1 MLDQTTGMLT
11 VIAPS
16 ATALE
21 KGTAVESGTVVLAGV
36 TPGGTSVSGVLFV
49 GVVKTVDLSAAGVAN
64 SYMASVKETNYLFD
78 VMHKGDGSPL
88 ATDHLGVI
96 WKSASGLVQY
106 LQMENGK
113 ASFYIGA
120 DTEDSNKILKG
131 NAVIGAYDANDEL
144 IWSWHVWATDYDPEG
159 ENGSVELNGYTMMTR
174 NLGAL
179 ANGNATTSEILASYG
194 LYYQWGRKDPFIGP
208 STYKISSGQGAAMYN
223 DSGSRTYVTMV
234 ASSAET
240 GTMDYA
246 VKHPLTFVTGVAESN
261 NDWLWSKSDAGW
273 SSDGDAGAKSVNDP
287 CPYGWRVAPSAAFA
301 GLEIVDDHELLRP
314 QAELAL
320 DLVNGPRRGLAPL
333 GVRVPTVDQ
342 FRRGQ
347 IVRAVVAQDVLR
359 HGVAHDADVPA
370 RGAKPVQQVMH
381 AGERIWHVRAHIV
394 QPRLVLDVH
403 LHVGKA
409 QNVAAQGAE
418 ARLER
423 VGKKV
428 VERHVHVRPQLLQR
442 LHEGRIIDGRGA
454 VDDRV
459 VVVEHQA
466 LVAHA
471 RRLLC
476 LTLHSILP

>member
-1 MLDQTTGMLT
+1 
-11 VIAPS
+11 
-16 ATALE
+16 
-21 KGTAVESGTVVLAGV
+21 
-36 TPGGTSVSGVLFV
+36 
-49 GVVKTVDLSAAGVAN
+49 
-64 SYMASVKETNYLFD
+64 MASVKETNYLFD

-106 LQMENGK
+106 LQMEDGK

-120 DTEDSNKILKG
+120 DTEDSDKILKG

-223 DSGSRTYVTMV
+223 DGGSRTYVTMV

-246 VKHPLTFVTGVAESN
+246 VKHPLAFVTGVAESN

-301 GLEIVDDHELLRP
+301 GLEIV
-314 QAELAL
+314 
-320 DLVNGPRRGLAPL
+320 G
-333 GVRVPTVDQ
+333 T
-342 FRRGQ
+342 
-347 IVRAVVAQDVLR
+347 
-359 HGVAHDADVPA
+359 PA
-370 RGAKPVQQVMH
+370 
-381 AGERIWHVRAHIV
+381 AGDEEKFGWT
-394 QPRLVLDVH
+394 LTD
-403 LHVGKA
+403 GKA
-409 QNVAAQGAE
+409 ESFFMGGGRRRYDDGKIQNIYIPKDEAKMKLYTRADIAQPWEGLYWTTAVDGTQSNALHFWYEKLTGTGGIAPAE
-418 ARLER
+418 AYARANGMQVR
-423 VGKKV
+423 CVKV
-428 VERHVHVRPQLLQR
+428 ENM
-442 LHEGRIIDGRGA
+442 
-454 VDDRV
+454 
-459 VVVEHQA
+459 
-466 LVAHA
+466 
-471 RRLLC
+471 
-476 LTLHSILP
+476 